1 MGRRKSVKQV
11 EIAVSAIAHN
21 GTAIG
26 RTDEGMVV
34 FVEDAVPGDRAIV
47 QLLRKRKGS
56 WSGRVVELLAESPHR
71 VEPLCK
77 HFGVCGGC
85 SWQHLNYPE
94 QIRQKENIV
103 YDAIRRIAKIE
114 DVLYLPIKSAERIS
128 YYRNKLEF
136 TFSAYRW
143 LTKEELSDPEQESF
157 YPSLGF
163 HRPGNFSKI
172 VNVEHCHLQNSVSN
186 EIRNFVRQFTVER
199 NFEFY
204 DIKKQQG
211 FLRNLIIRSNQKGEF
226 MVIIVFGKNLTDQ
239 IKELCLALTDSFTP
253 IKSLYI
259 VINEKRNDS
268 LFDQKFIR
276 VYGDEYLTE
285 SLGHVKFLISPKS
298 FFQTNTRQA
307 EVLYNIV
314 AEFAQLSGRE
324 TVLDLYC
331 GVGSIGIFLA
341 ANAAKVI
348 GVETIAEAIDDAQ
361 LNASENQLQNCHFI
375 VSDAK
380 EVALSSLTE
389 QFGNIDVVI
398 VDPPRAG
405 LHEEVCKHLL
415 ELEPQ
420 RIVYVSCNP
429 STQARDLSLLTQ
441 KYQLVKVQAVDLF
454 PHTNHVES
462 VALLSLRK

>member
-1 MGRRKSVKQV
+1 MGRRKSIKEV
-11 EIAVSAIAHN
+11 EISVTAIAHD
-21 GTAIG
+21 GSAIG

-34 FVEDAVPGDRAIV
+34 FVEGAVPGDRAAV

-56 WSGRVVELLAESPHR
+56 WNGRVVKLLEESPHR
-71 VEPLCK
+71 VEPMCK

-85 SWQHLNYPE
+85 SWQHLNYNE

-103 YDAIRRIAKIE
+103 YEAIRRIAKIN
-114 DVLYLPIKSAERIS
+114 DVIFLPIKSAEHIS
-128 YYRNKLEF
+128 YYRNKLEY

-172 VNVEHCHLQNSVSN
+172 VNIEHCHLQGSVSN
-186 EIRNFVRQFTVER
+186 EIRNFVRQFTVDR
-199 NFEFY
+199 KFPFY
-204 DIKKQQG
+204 DIKKHVG
-211 FLRNLIIRSNQKGEF
+211 FLRNLIIRSNQQGEI
-226 MVIIVFGKNLTDQ
+226 MCILVFGENQSEKIQ
-239 IKELCLALTDSFTP
+239 ELCLALTDSFSQ

-259 VINEKRNDS
+259 VINEKWNDS
-268 LFDQKFIR
+268 LFDQKFIK
-276 VYGDEYLTE
+276 VYGDEFLTE

-314 AEFAQLSGRE
+314 AEFARLSGSE

-341 ANAAKVI
+341 VNAAKVI
-348 GVETIAEAIDDAQ
+348 GVEAIAEAIEDAKV
-361 LNASENQLQNCHFI
+361 NARENQLQNCHFV

-380 EVALSSLTE
+380 EMALSSLSH
-389 QFGNIDVVI
+389 QFGKIDVVI

-405 LHEEVCKHLL
+405 LHEDVCANLL
-415 ELEPQ
+415 ELEAET
-420 RIVYVSCNP
+420 IVYVSCNP
-429 STQARDLSLLTQ
+429 STQARDLSLLSK
-441 KYQLVKVQAVDLF
+441 KYQLLKIQAVDLF

-462 VALLSLRK
+462 VALLSLQK